1 MGYFNNF
8 VACGASFDDGS
19 SERTSNGTR
28 MQKQELAAQ
37 NQGPSGNA
45 AGVLPGPLN
54 NGKVAPMQ

>member
-1 MGYFNNF
+1 MGYFNNV

-19 SERTSNGTR
+19 SERTTMEQE

-37 NQGPSGNA
+37 NQGPSGNS

-54 NGKVAPMQ
+54 NGNVAPMQ

>member
-1 MGYFNNF
+1 MME
-8 VACGASFDDGS
+8 VQKEQAM
-19 SERTSNGTR
+19 EQE